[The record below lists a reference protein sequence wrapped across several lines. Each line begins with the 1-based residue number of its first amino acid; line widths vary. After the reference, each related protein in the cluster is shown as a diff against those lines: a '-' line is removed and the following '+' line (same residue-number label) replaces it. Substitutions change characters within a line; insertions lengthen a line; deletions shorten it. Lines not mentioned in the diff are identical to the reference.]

1 MDVVTSAKL
10 PASVDATLAM
20 LGSADYIADRSLAT
34 AVHLALHLKRP
45 LFLEGEAGVGKTE
58 IAKVLATAL
67 QRRLIRLQCYE
78 GLDVASAVYEW
89 DYARQMIEI
98 RLAEAAEDDRGEIE
112 STIFSDRFLIKRPLL
127 QALEPDVGGSPVLLI
142 DELDRT
148 DEPFEAYLLEL
159 LSDFQVTIPEIGT
172 IRAQHPPIVII
183 TSNRT
188 REIHDALKRR
198 CFYYWVDYPTATR
211 ELEILK
217 RKAPNASEH
226 LSKEVVGFVQ
236 KLRAMD
242 LFKLPGIAETIDWTE
257 ALMQLDV
264 LELGPQA
271 INDTLGVLLKY
282 QDDIARIQG
291 SEAARLLDQIKAEAA
306 AAAYRGTSKLPN
318 RGDSPLSAP
327 GGGEGRGEVGDDST
341 TSAGTHLTLPVASA
355 TGPLPLPPKAG
366 GEGQGDGL
374 LLANLMHFARTLR
387 AAGLPVGPGKV
398 IDAVQAVQA
407 VGITDRRDFYWTL
420 HAVFVNRPDQRL
432 IFDQAFHVFWRNPDL
447 LKKMMALVLPEMRV
461 PGEEDR
467 GAEMARRLAEALHPN
482 RGEPAAEPEEVETEI
497 DAVMTFSDREQ
508 LRSMD
513 FDKMSLDELARA
525 KAAIARLRLPVQ
537 DVPTRRFAPDRH
549 GARADLRAT
558 LRAALRSGGL
568 IELKR
573 KSPRRRPPPLV
584 VLCDISG
591 SMSRYSR
598 IFLHFMHTVTND
610 RDRVYT
616 FVFGTRLTNITRYL
630 RHRDVD
636 LALERV
642 GEAVSDWSGGTRIG
656 LSIAEFNRL
665 WSRRLLGQGAIVILI
680 TDGLD
685 RDAGA
690 GLAREMDRLHRSC
703 RRLIW
708 LNPLLRYEGFE
719 PKSLG
724 MRAMM
729 PHVDEFRPVHNL
741 ASLEELIEVLSALPA
756 RRTPAAPALRHYRER
771 AA

>member
-1 MDVVTSAKL
+1 MEKF
-10 PASVDATLAM
+10 ASN
-20 LGSADYIADRSLAT
+20 GSTPRYVRG
-34 AVHLALHLKRP
+34 
-45 LFLEGEAGVGKTE
+45 GE
-58 IAKVLATAL
+58 
-67 QRRLIRLQCYE
+67 
-78 GLDVASAVYEW
+78 
-89 DYARQMIEI
+89 
-98 RLAEAAEDDRGEIE
+98 
-112 STIFSDRFLIKRPLL
+112 
-127 QALEPDVGGSPVLLI
+127 
-142 DELDRT
+142 
-148 DEPFEAYLLEL
+148 
-159 LSDFQVTIPEIGT
+159 
-172 IRAQHPPIVII
+172 
-183 TSNRT
+183 
-188 REIHDALKRR
+188 
-198 CFYYWVDYPTATR
+198 
-211 ELEILK
+211 
-217 RKAPNASEH
+217 EH
-226 LSKEVVGFVQ
+226 LH
-236 KLRAMD
+236 
-242 LFKLPGIAETIDWTE
+242 
-257 ALMQLDV
+257 
-264 LELGPQA
+264 
-271 INDTLGVLLKY
+271 
-282 QDDIARIQG
+282 
-291 SEAARLLDQIKAEAA
+291 
-306 AAAYRGTSKLPN
+306 
-318 RGDSPLSAP
+318 
-327 GGGEGRGEVGDDST
+327 GR
-341 TSAGTHLTLPVASA
+341 
-355 TGPLPLPPKAG
+355 
-366 GEGQGDGL
+366 

-398 IDAVQAVQA
+398 IDAVEAVRTI
-407 VGITDRRDFYWTL
+407 GITDRRDFYWTL

-467 GAEMARRLAEALHPN
+467 GAEMARRIADALHPN
-482 RGEPAAEPEEVETEI
+482 RDEPAGDPEEVETEI

-508 LRSMD
+508 LRGMD
-513 FDKMSLDELARA
+513 FEKMSLEELARA

-537 DVPTRRFAPDRH
+537 DIPTRRFAPDRH

-630 RHRDVD
+630 RFRDVD

-642 GEAVSDWSGGTRIG
+642 GEAVADWSGGTRIG
-656 LSIAEFNRL
+656 HSIAEFNRL
-665 WSRRLLGQGAIVILI
+665 WSRRLLGQGAIVMLI

-685 RDAGA
+685 RDAGT

-719 PKSLG
+719 PRSLG

-729 PHVDEFRPVHNL
+729 PYVDEFRPVHNL
-741 ASLEELIEVLSALPA
+741 NSLEELIEVLSAAPV
-756 RRTPAAPALRHYRER
+756 RRGPAAPVLRHYQER

>member
-1 MDVVTSAKL
+1 MS
-10 PASVDATLAM
+10 
-20 LGSADYIADRSLAT
+20 G
-34 AVHLALHLKRP
+34 
-45 LFLEGEAGVGKTE
+45 G
-58 IAKVLATAL
+58 
-67 QRRLIRLQCYE
+67 RL
-78 GLDVASAVYEW
+78 V
-89 DYARQMIEI
+89 
-98 RLAEAAEDDRGEIE
+98 
-112 STIFSDRFLIKRPLL
+112 
-127 QALEPDVGGSPVLLI
+127 
-142 DELDRT
+142 
-148 DEPFEAYLLEL
+148 
-159 LSDFQVTIPEIGT
+159 
-172 IRAQHPPIVII
+172 
-183 TSNRT
+183 
-188 REIHDALKRR
+188 
-198 CFYYWVDYPTATR
+198 
-211 ELEILK
+211 
-217 RKAPNASEH
+217 
-226 LSKEVVGFVQ
+226 
-236 KLRAMD
+236 
-242 LFKLPGIAETIDWTE
+242 
-257 ALMQLDV
+257 
-264 LELGPQA
+264 
-271 INDTLGVLLKY
+271 
-282 QDDIARIQG
+282 
-291 SEAARLLDQIKAEAA
+291 
-306 AAAYRGTSKLPN
+306 
-318 RGDSPLSAP
+318 
-327 GGGEGRGEVGDDST
+327 
-341 TSAGTHLTLPVASA
+341 
-355 TGPLPLPPKAG
+355 
-366 GEGQGDGL
+366 
-374 LLANLMHFARTLR
+374 ANLMHFARTLR

-482 RGEPAAEPEEVETEI
+482 RGEPAAEPEEVESEI

-508 LRSMD
+508 LRTMD

-642 GEAVSDWSGGTRIG
+642 GEAVADWSGGTRIG

-741 ASLEELIEVLSALPA
+741 ASLEELIEVLSAPPA

>member
-1 MDVVTSAKL
+1 
-10 PASVDATLAM
+10 
-20 LGSADYIADRSLAT
+20 
-34 AVHLALHLKRP
+34 
-45 LFLEGEAGVGKTE
+45 
-58 IAKVLATAL
+58 
-67 QRRLIRLQCYE
+67 
-78 GLDVASAVYEW
+78 
-89 DYARQMIEI
+89 
-98 RLAEAAEDDRGEIE
+98 
-112 STIFSDRFLIKRPLL
+112 
-127 QALEPDVGGSPVLLI
+127 
-142 DELDRT
+142 
-148 DEPFEAYLLEL
+148 
-159 LSDFQVTIPEIGT
+159 
-172 IRAQHPPIVII
+172 
-183 TSNRT
+183 
-188 REIHDALKRR
+188 
-198 CFYYWVDYPTATR
+198 
-211 ELEILK
+211 
-217 RKAPNASEH
+217 
-226 LSKEVVGFVQ
+226 
-236 KLRAMD
+236 
-242 LFKLPGIAETIDWTE
+242 
-257 ALMQLDV
+257 
-264 LELGPQA
+264 
-271 INDTLGVLLKY
+271 
-282 QDDIARIQG
+282 
-291 SEAARLLDQIKAEAA
+291 
-306 AAAYRGTSKLPN
+306 
-318 RGDSPLSAP
+318 
-327 GGGEGRGEVGDDST
+327 VGDDST

-374 LLANLMHFARTLR
+374 LLAKLMHFARTLR

>member
-1 MDVVTSAKL
+1 MPGPT
-10 PASVDATLAM
+10 T
-20 LGSADYIADRSLAT
+20 RS
-34 AVHLALHLKRP
+34 R
-45 LFLEGEAGVGKTE
+45 
-58 IAKVLATAL
+58 
-67 QRRLIRLQCYE
+67 
-78 GLDVASAVYEW
+78 
-89 DYARQMIEI
+89 
-98 RLAEAAEDDRGEIE
+98 
-112 STIFSDRFLIKRPLL
+112 
-127 QALEPDVGGSPVLLI
+127 
-142 DELDRT
+142 
-148 DEPFEAYLLEL
+148 
-159 LSDFQVTIPEIGT
+159 
-172 IRAQHPPIVII
+172 
-183 TSNRT
+183 
-188 REIHDALKRR
+188 
-198 CFYYWVDYPTATR
+198 
-211 ELEILK
+211 
-217 RKAPNASEH
+217 
-226 LSKEVVGFVQ
+226 
-236 KLRAMD
+236 
-242 LFKLPGIAETIDWTE
+242 
-257 ALMQLDV
+257 
-264 LELGPQA
+264 
-271 INDTLGVLLKY
+271 
-282 QDDIARIQG
+282 
-291 SEAARLLDQIKAEAA
+291 
-306 AAAYRGTSKLPN
+306 
-318 RGDSPLSAP
+318 
-327 GGGEGRGEVGDDST
+327 
-341 TSAGTHLTLPVASA
+341 SAG
-355 TGPLPLPPKAG
+355 
-366 GEGQGDGL
+366 QGR
-374 LLANLMHFARTLR
+374 LLANLVHFARTLR

-398 IDAVQAVQA
+398 IDAVQAVRA

-482 RGEPAAEPEEVETEI
+482 RDEPASEPEEVETEI

-508 LRSMD
+508 LRGID
-513 FDKMSLDELARA
+513 FEKMSLDELARA

-549 GARADLRAT
+549 GRRADLRAT
-558 LRAALRSGGL
+558 MRAALRSGGL

-573 KSPRRRPPPLV
+573 RSPRRRPPPLV

-598 IFLHFMHTVTND
+598 VFLHFMHTVTND

-630 RHRDVD
+630 RFRDVD

-642 GEAVSDWSGGTRIG
+642 GEAVADWSGGTRIG
-656 LSIAEFNRL
+656 HSIAEFNRL
-665 WSRRLLGQGAIVILI
+665 WSRRLLGQGAIVMLI

-685 RDAGA
+685 RDAGT

-719 PKSLG
+719 PRSLG

-741 ASLEELIEVLSALPA
+741 ASLEELIAVLSATSA
-756 RRTPAAPALRHYRER
+756 RRGPAAPALRLYQER